1 MGTAGQTGGSA
12 ACAPPYARQAP
23 RRGWKERGRG
33 RVSLR
38 SPQSGRRGRHDAA
51 QPAPA
56 RAAAS
61 TLRELVEPMF
71 YEDVR
76 IGQSLALGEEAFS
89 RESILAYGRLF
100 DPRIVGR
107 AAEAGRPLAASGLH
121 VAAAG
126 MRRLVDTRS
135 SLRAAM
141 AERGETLPQ
150 LGVSPGFKGM
160 RWPYPVHEGD
170 IVFYSMETVSKRET
184 SKPKWGL
191 IGNSFRGVNQRQEE
205 VLVFF
210 SVVLIARRVKDM

>member
-1 MGTAGQTGGSA
+1 
-12 ACAPPYARQAP
+12 
-23 RRGWKERGRG
+23 
-33 RVSLR
+33 
-38 SPQSGRRGRHDAA
+38 
-51 QPAPA
+51 
-56 RAAAS
+56 
-61 TLRELVEPMF
+61 MF

-76 IGQSLALGEEAFS
+76 IGQSLALGQEAFS

-100 DPRIVGR
+100 DPRIAGQ
-107 AAEAGRPLAASGLH
+107 AAEARRPLAASGLH

-170 IVFYSMETVSKRET
+170 IVSYSMETVSKRET

-191 IGNSFRGVNQRQEE
+191 ISNSFRGVNQRQEE
-205 VLVFF
+205 VLVFS
-210 SVVLIARRVKDM
+210 SVVLIARSASFLSPGG